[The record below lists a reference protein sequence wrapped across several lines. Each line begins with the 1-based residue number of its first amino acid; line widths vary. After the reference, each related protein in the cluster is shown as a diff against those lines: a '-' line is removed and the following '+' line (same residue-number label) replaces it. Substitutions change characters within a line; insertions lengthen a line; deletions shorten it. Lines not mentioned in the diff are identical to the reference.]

1 MIEKIDKQESKIL
14 DSISS
19 LKNNRNPF
27 LIFFVLADLKDIF
40 INLWE
45 TLLNSIELNYS
56 KNARN
61 TYKIITQKY
70 KDAWIFESLY
80 NHYLHSNDLKK
91 FRDEIDLYFEKSF
104 FIDISF
110 FLYTISRNEKYKI
123 LFNLILTFYKD
134 ENLKNKYYELSTY
147 LKKKKYLSKINNDFL
162 LINKDKDSFFIIKFL
177 NQLSRFN
184 FWDIFISGW
193 NFIWEDIKLFKSI
206 ILKIFEEKDKNI
218 DLYEFILETFVY
230 DKNIYDEVIEKFEDE
245 KLFDVILFLKND
257 IHSGIDYSFSL
268 DYYTKINI
276 KKYLEISFKIEF
288 LSIEEKIDYLIL
300 KENDFLNLW
309 WEYWNFARLSFKRQY
324 LENNYDNIIDLIL
337 WITDIPTE
345 VFYLLKQQNLNIS
358 LEDLKLYNEIKEL
371 IIFIEKSYFLSF
383 LRPFLLRNISRYF
396 NNSDQKYYI
405 VKFILCVILSNSYS
419 EYKRVSKFFYNL
431 EVFYKTSLEAFLS
444 RIFQFWWI
452 IIFTLIVW
460 FFLPFWVYIAIFIF
474 LIKEIITHIFSKI
487 YPRLNMSLN
496 FHLSTFLVIFAFF
509 SIFLWS
515 TIWYKD
521 NMNLSYNFIKSW
533 VNAITLPTH
542 ESLKIL
548 FSNIEKLKA
557 NVIWTNQIKDLNKIN
572 YSDID
577 YFDGKNLID
586 LRK

>member
-1 MIEKIDKQESKIL
+1 MIEELKKWENKIL
-14 DSISS
+14 ENISS
-19 LKNNRNPF
+19 LKTNKNPF

-61 TYKIITQKY
+61 TYKLITQKY

-80 NHYLHSNDLKK
+80 NYYLHSNDLKK

-110 FLYTISRNEKYKI
+110 FLYTISRSEKYKI
-123 LFNLILTFYKD
+123 LFDIISTFYKD
-134 ENLKNKYYELSTY
+134 EVLKNKYYELSTY

-162 LINKDKDSFFIIKFL
+162 LINNDKDSFFIIKFL
-177 NQLSRFN
+177 NQLSKFD
-184 FWDIFISGW
+184 FWDIFISWW
-193 NFIWEDIKLFKSI
+193 NFIPENIKIVKSI
-206 ILKIFEEKDKNI
+206 ILKTFEDKDKNI
-218 DLYEFILETFVY
+218 DLYEFILEIFLY
-230 DKNIYDEVIEKFEDE
+230 DRNIYDEVIEKFEE
-245 KLFDVILFLKND
+245 QKLFEVISFLKND
-257 IHSGIDYSFSL
+257 IHSWIDYSFSL
-268 DYYTKINI
+268 DYDTKINI
-276 KKYLEISFKIEF
+276 KKYLEISKQIEF
-288 LSIEEKIDYLIL
+288 LSTEEKIDYLVL
-300 KENDFLNLW
+300 KEKDFLSLW
-309 WEYWNFARLSFKRQY
+309 WDYWNFARLSFKRQY
-324 LENNYDNIIDLIL
+324 LENNHDDIIDLIL

-345 VFYLLKQQNLNIS
+345 VFYLLKQQNLDIS
-358 LEDLKLYNEIKEL
+358 LKDLKLYNEIKEL
-371 IIFIEKSYFLSF
+371 IIFIDKSYFFSF
-383 LRPFLLRNISRYF
+383 LKPFLLRNISNYF

-431 EVFYKTSLEAFLS
+431 EVFYKTSFEAFLS

-474 LIKEIITHIFSKI
+474 LLKEIISHIFSKI
-487 YPRLNMSLN
+487 YPKLNMSLN

-521 NMNLSYNFIKSW
+521 NISLSYNFVKSSI
-533 VNAITLPTH
+533 NAVTLPTH

-548 FSNIEKLKA
+548 FWNIEKLKA
-557 NVIWTNQIKDLNKIN
+557 NVIWTEEVKDLYNVN

-577 YFDGKNLID
+577 YFDWRNLID
-586 LRK
+586 LKK